1 LLKKNQPR
9 LIDLALSKT
18 PPENLQHPPFFT
30 GQHLESLFATR
41 EQQKTEK
48 RKKEKT
54 HNLHRYKHREE
65 QKLLQ
70 PKG

>member
-1 LLKKNQPR
+1 MG
-9 LIDLALSKT
+9 
-18 PPENLQHPPFFT
+18 FT
-30 GQHLESLFATR
+30 GRHLDSLFATR
-41 EQQKTEK
+41 EQTETEK
-48 RKKEKT
+48 GKKEKT